1 MDEEDRLRFDRIFGT
16 AKRFDEELR
25 TSPLDPL
32 DKADVCV
39 IMLTDL
45 LKESYGYAEVEAVD
59 HVLTGF
65 VASFT
70 TITEMWAKKLALAA
84 KRVKQDGESHCDP
97 ARH

>member
-45 LKESYGYAEVEAVD
+45 LKESYGYAGVEAVD
-59 HVLTGF
+59 HVLT
-65 VASFT
+65 
-70 TITEMWAKKLALAA
+70 KKDPNLRMQISLNIFR
-84 KRVKQDGESHCDP
+84 KRE
-97 ARH
+97 